1 MKKFL
6 TTLKSKRKTV
16 LLSVIVIFFVLTL
29 WPVKF
34 IFTPSFLFGRTL
46 VLFTNEAEARPCGGF
61 LSAFGTVKVFP
72 PEFEMKNSYAI
83 LDNFGEAEIPLTKIT
98 NTKNFWDLGDT
109 PDMKQCSDNFQKA
122 FEKTTNKKVKNIVL
136 IDFSTIEDFFRLFGG
151 TDLYGEKWTADNLFA
166 KMSRRVADIDRH
178 DEKTLET
185 RKTPLATIGKKIIWK
200 AVLRPDL
207 WPLATRLFRENVET
221 GNVFIADIS
230 PDLSPN
236 ENDFSAIEWNLGGA
250 KSSRFLR
257 KSLQISVRETENEKW
272 RINLLF
278 KAENVGGIDEPLSQ
292 DWIGVFEL
300 RTPAFLNMKTI
311 LLETKIAPGA
321 VVEKS
326 FSFDYKGALSD
337 KDFGIFVP
345 RGSKILTDIS
355 LSLFPQKTF
364 QTKNFSH
371 HENVGEF
378 FGELSGIRKSFQFTE
393 IEDKT
398 SPFITLHEPIT
409 MENIPDNLK
418 EKWGKFFT
426 ISSRRFWPIE
436 LHFSE
441 KIKFDNFQARCV
453 DRNYENAEITDDPE
467 FEMVEMLADG
477 RSILIGFWQETPQ
490 PNERFWIEVSGV
502 TDEFGNEILPARRTV
517 IDR

>member
-1 MKKFL
+1 MKKFI
-6 TTLKSKRKTV
+6 TALKSRRKTV
-16 LLSVIVIFFVLTL
+16 LLSAIAIFLILTL

-61 LSAFGTVKVFP
+61 LSAFGTVKMFL

-83 LDNFGEAEIPLTKIT
+83 LGDFGEAKIPLRKVS

-109 PDMKQCSDNFQKA
+109 PNVKKCAENFRQA

-151 TDLYGEKWTADNLFA
+151 TKLYGEKWTAENLFA
-166 KMSRRVADIDRH
+166 KMSRRVANVDRH

-185 RKTPLATIGKKIIWK
+185 RKTPLASIGKRMIQK
-200 AVLRPDL
+200 AILRPDL
-207 WPLATRLFRENVET
+207 WLRATRLLRQNIEE
-221 GNVFIADIS
+221 GKVFVSGIS

-236 ENDFSAIEWNLGGA
+236 KNDFSVIEWNLGGA

-257 KSLQISVRETENEKW
+257 KSLQISIRETENKKW
-272 RINLLF
+272 RINLSF
-278 KAENVGGIDEPLSQ
+278 RAENVGGIDEPLSQ
-292 DWIGVFEL
+292 DWFGVFEL

-311 LLETKIAPGA
+311 LLDTKIKSGA
-321 VVEKS
+321 SIEKS
-326 FSFDYKGALSD
+326 FSFNYEGELSE
-337 KDFGIFVP
+337 KDFGVFVP
-345 RGSKILTDIS
+345 RGSKILTDVSI
-355 LSLFPQKTF
+355 SLFPQKTF
-364 QTKNFSH
+364 QTTNFTH

-378 FGELSGIRKSFQFTE
+378 FGEMSGKRKSFQFTE

-398 SPFITLHEPIT
+398 PPFVTLHKPIN
-409 MENIPDNLK
+409 MENIPENLK
-418 EKWGKFFT
+418 GEWGKFFAV
-426 ISSRRFWPIE
+426 SSRRFWPVE

-441 KIKFDNFQARCV
+441 IVKLDNFRAQCI
-453 DRNYENAEITDDPE
+453 DRNFENAEITDDPE
-467 FEMVEMLADG
+467 FEMVEMLDDG
-477 RSILIGFWQETPQ
+477 RSILIGFWQKTPQ

-502 TDEFGNEILPARRTV
+502 TDKFGNEILPARRTV